1 MLALKGIGEK
11 TLDNLF
17 AQIEASKQRPLRRL
31 LVALSIRHVGAE
43 TARDIA
49 VHFGD
54 MAHLRAAGVEEIEA
68 IDGVGPIVAQ
78 ALREYL
84 DDDANAAE
92 IARLAEAGVR
102 MDDDTSA
109 RGGPLEG
116 DVVVVTG
123 RLERWARNEAEALI
137 KELGGRVSGAIG
149 KQTSYLLAGD
159 GGGAKRARAEELET
173 PILSE
178 DEFVARLVE
187 RGWEGES

>member
-1 MLALKGIGEK
+1 M
-11 TLDNLF
+11 
-17 AQIEASKQRPLRRL
+17 AQ
-31 LVALSIRHVGAE
+31 
-43 TARDIA
+43 
-49 VHFGD
+49 
-54 MAHLRAAGVEEIEA
+54 LRAAGVEEIEA

-78 ALREYL
+78 ALHEYL

-116 DVVVVTG
+116 DIVVVTG

-137 KELGGRVSGAIG
+137 KELGGRVSGALS
-149 KQTSYLLAGD
+149 KQTSYLLAGA

-173 PILSE
+173 TILSE
-178 DEFVARLVE
+178 DEFVARLRE
-187 RGWEGES
+187 RGWEGEH